1 MEYRVASDHV
11 GRPVVAEVHDGDTFR
26 LALVVEQESGLLYAP
41 WLRLAGCDAPELY
54 EDGGPEAAEWVRHTL
69 SAAGAVG
76 VTLGGWSFARRVA
89 EVRVDG
95 QSLSHALIEAGHAVP
110 SE

>member
-1 MEYRVASDHV
+1 MAGDHA
-11 GRPVVAEVHDGDTFR
+11 GRPVLVECHDGDTFR

-41 WLRLAGCDAPELY
+41 WLRLAGCDTPELY
-54 EDGGPEAAEWVRHTL
+54 EDGGQEAAEWVAVRLT
-69 SAAGAVG
+69 SARQVA

-95 QSLSHALIEAGHAVP
+95 ESLSDALVKAGHAVP
-110 SE
+110 SEQ